1 MYAQLTRSE
10 LAQDWWPTLPV
21 LDTVAGESC
30 THTLTLELVQDRQ
43 PPLPVLACEVE
54 QHFWWDSEAAK
65 VMAKGGKGWQ
75 RVAKVQ
81 EITLFAMHRLIIQ
94 SQGFPVEAGAA
105 KVVKVQ
111 TECLPVDPIHHI
123 GVCAGRPII
132 RDDRGY
138 RGCIQSVWAGSK
150 CKRAWSRWRVAPLDG
165 PLLRL
170 LCTLR
175 ALLSWLGSV
184 FVAEDHFGGGR
195 KKLRMSRDFG
205 PIWNGFVKEAQPFTK
220 AYPS

>member
-1 MYAQLTRSE
+1 MRMVMYRSRE
-10 LAQDWWPTLPV
+10 VAKVMAKVEKVWAITLF
-21 LDTVAGESC
+21 DMCMAMYWSQE
-30 THTLTLELVQDRQ
+30 
-43 PPLPVLACEVE
+43 
-54 QHFWWDSEAAK
+54 HFWWDSEMK
-65 VMAKGGKGWQ
+65 VMAKMAKPCTGAKRFATEGEDNSKPLSSTFGEIPRRQRSWR
-75 RVAKVQ
+75 RVAKGG
-81 EITLFAMHRLIIQ
+81 E
-94 SQGFPVEAGAA
+94 
-105 KVVKVQ
+105 
-111 TECLPVDPIHHI
+111 
-123 GVCAGRPII
+123 GRPII

-165 PLLRL
+165 LLLCL

-195 KKLRMSRDFG
+195 KKLRKSRDFS